1 MKDQKETILVSA
13 CLLGANCR
21 YDGNNGK
28 NEDVLALLDQY
39 HLVPVCPEQLGG
51 MQTPRPPAE
60 RRGESV
66 INQLDQDVTDF
77 FVKGAKETLKL
88 AGIYGCKRAI
98 LKERSPSCGH
108 GMIYDGTFSGKKIP
122 GNGVTAALLED
133 NGIKVIGESGIHSL
147 TTGRDN
153 ETGTV
158 RRNS

>member
-28 NEDVLALLDQY
+28 NEDVLALLDRY

-51 MQTPRPPAE
+51 METPRPPAE
-60 RRGESV
+60 RRGQITV
-66 INQLDQDVTDF
+66 INQSGQDVTAF
-77 FVKGAKETLKL
+77 FRKGAEETLKL
-88 AGIYGCKRAI
+88 AEIYGCKKAI

-122 GNGVTAALLED
+122 GSGVTAALLEE
-133 NGIKVIGESGIHSL
+133 NGIEVIGESKICSL
-147 TTGRDN
+147 ITGADN
-153 ETGTV
+153 
-158 RRNS
+158 